1 MQLQNSF
8 SCNGAHNDSFLNFPF
23 FPSTVTE
30 AKGCLEVP
38 FDNSQTDTKDLFADP
53 YLSCFYKARNIQ
65 ILHPA
70 EKKEVKRTR
79 NPCFASF
86 DYLLGDKN
94 KLNSRCKNALLLLSV
109 FIFSFPGWFM
119 NNFDM
124 AFVFN

>member
-8 SCNGAHNDSFLNFPF
+8 PATAHND
-23 FPSTVTE
+23 FPSTVLPTIP
-30 AKGCLEVP
+30 KGCLEARKFP
-38 FDNSQTDTKDLFADP
+38 FDKSQTDTKDLFADP

-109 FIFSFPGWFM
+109 FIFSLPG
-119 NNFDM
+119 
-124 AFVFN
+124 